1 MKRYKKAPKQPN
13 SEAQAQAKTARH
25 SSRLLLLAA
34 IIILALVTLA
44 CTCSGTTSRLASDQ
58 IVILTRLPTLTPTPL
73 PDLILIPT
81 STPSPL
87 AVAMLA
93 EPTATSTPFPTFT
106 LAPATVSPIPVTPTP
121 SLASLLVR
129 VAALNVRT
137 GPGTQYEH
145 VGQLKQDE
153 QAAIV
158 GQTGN
163 GPDRWWQINFAAGPD
178 GRGWVSAD
186 PNLVAVLDAGAV
198 PVAVVAALP
207 PSDPPTEPLAD
218 APTGSPSDTPTPT
231 TAPVVES
238 GGWSFA
244 SLRLAPDED
253 ALLMYGDLINNTG
266 SAQEVGFIGGLFY
279 DDQGQVI
286 ANDDNLE
293 GNWPVE
299 VVPPGGG
306 MPFELW
312 VEGIQNA
319 ANFDLS
325 VEAIPREG
333 TLRQD
338 FELFDLS
345 QANEGTNH
353 CVNGQLHSFGE
364 ILEDYLIILT
374 VLYDGEDSVIG
385 YGDYELYSDEIDG
398 AETSDFEI
406 CIDTFGLPVARYDIR
421 TWGE

>member
-1 MKRYKKAPKQPN
+1 M
-13 SEAQAQAKTARH
+13 
-25 SSRLLLLAA
+25 
-34 IIILALVTLA
+34 ILALVTLA
-44 CTCSGTTSRLASDQ
+44 CTCSGTTSRLVSEQ
-58 IVILTRLPTLTPTPL
+58 IVILTRLPTLTRTPL
-73 PDLILIPT
+73 PDLRPIPT
-81 STPSPL
+81 FTPSPL
-87 AVAMLA
+87 VVTILT
-93 EPTATSTPFPTFT
+93 EPVVTSTPLPTFT
-106 LAPATVSPIPVTPTP
+106 LVSPTDSPIPVTPIP
-121 SLASLLVR
+121 SLASLIVR
-129 VAALNVRT
+129 VAALNVRA
-137 GPGTQYEH
+137 GPNTQYER
-145 VGQLKQDE
+145 VGQLTQDE
-153 QAAIV
+153 RVAIV
-158 GQTGN
+158 GQTGS
-163 GPDRWWQINFAAGPD
+163 GSDQWWQISFAAGPD

-198 PVAVVAALP
+198 PIAVVAALP
-207 PSDPPTEPLAD
+207 LSNASTSPLAD
-218 APTGSPSDTPTPT
+218 TSTGSLSETPAPIPT
-231 TAPVVES
+231 TAPIVES
-238 GGWSFA
+238 GGWAFA

-253 ALLMYGDLINNTG
+253 ALLMYGDLVNNTG
-266 SAQEVGFIGGLFY
+266 SIQEVGFISGLFY

-299 VVPPGGG
+299 LIPPGGE

-406 CIDTFGLPVARYDIR
+406 CINTFGLPVARYDIR